1 MAIDAAVIGIVVT
14 VLFALMALAYRSG
27 SLSKDVEQNKS
38 NIYTLFDKFSDY
50 QKENKADHREIILKI
65 DRLNNHKTN

>member
-38 NIYTLFDKFSDY
+38 NIRTLFDKFSDY
-50 QKENKADHREIILKI
+50 QKENKSDHREIMLKI
-65 DRLNNHKTN
+65 DRLNNQKAN

>member
-1 MAIDAAVIGIVVT
+1 MVFDAAVIGIVVT

-27 SLSKDVEQNKS
+27 SLAKEVDQNKS
-38 NIYTLFDKFSDY
+38 NIITLFDKFSDS

-65 DRLNNHKTN
+65 DRLNNQRVS